1 MYQFQNMPANNSCK
15 WCGSSLSDG
24 YDHRLCKAW
33 RIWKLKD
40 WVDKTEDMLLI
51 MYNVIDFLEAQP
63 N

>member
-1 MYQFQNMPANNSCK
+1 MNDNSCK
-15 WCGSSLSDG
+15 WCGSSLNDG

-33 RIWKLKD
+33 KIWKLKD

-51 MYNVIDFLEAQP
+51 MYNVIDLLEAQP